1 MSGEPLD
8 LDAIEARANA
18 ATKVPWRSTWNDPDQ
33 SLSDTSSGLDEVTI
47 ESVAIGL
54 ENYQRFVVGL
64 LWYDGHRTGCS
75 EPNAEFIAHART
87 DVPALVAELRAARA
101 RITALEATIAASE
114 TVEMLRAALPRD
126 V

>member
-18 ATKVPWRSTWNDPDQ
+18 AMPGPWAITRVSEE
-33 SLSDTSSGLDEVTI
+33 SDYEGP
-47 ESVAIGL
+47 AIGK
-54 ENYQRFVVGL
+54 VDSVGPIYPDS
-64 LWYDGHRTGCS
+64 WDGLSWLGGSPEDH
-75 EPNAEFIAHART
+75 EFIAHART
-87 DVPALVAELRAARA
+87 DVTALVAELRAARA
-101 RITALEATIAASE
+101 RIAALEATIAASE